1 MSKKYTWLALI
12 IFSFVFSKLIA
23 IEGTYIGG
31 GFDPY
36 FKNFYST
43 KMIVTKDKNDVYQ
56 ATWYELEDRVKYHYK
71 GTGIKTGGQ
80 INFVFQSVGDA
91 PDRAA
96 GIQVYII
103 DGDTLEGPY
112 VYINKNLV
120 GTEKVQKQY

>member
-1 MSKKYTWLALI
+1 MFKKIAFLTVMMS
-12 IFSFVFSKLIA
+12 SFVFFKICA

-36 FKNFYST
+36 YKKSYST
-43 KMIVTKDKNDVYQ
+43 KLIVTKDKNDVYQ
-56 ATWYELEDRVKYHYK
+56 ATWYELEDRVKYHYV

-91 PDRAA
+91 PDRSA

-103 DGDTLEGPY
+103 DGDILEGPY

-120 GTEKVQKQY
+120 GTEKVRKQS

>member
-1 MSKKYTWLALI
+1 MS
-12 IFSFVFSKLIA
+12 SFVFSKLAA

-36 FKNFYST
+36 LKKSYST
-43 KMIVTKDKNDVYQ
+43 KLIVTKDQNDVYQ
-56 ATWYELEDRVKYHYK
+56 AVWYEIEDRVKYHYV

-80 INFVFQSVGDA
+80 INFVFKSVGDA
-91 PDRAA
+91 PDRSA
-96 GIQVYII
+96 GIQVYVI

-120 GTEKVQKQY
+120 GTEKVQKQS